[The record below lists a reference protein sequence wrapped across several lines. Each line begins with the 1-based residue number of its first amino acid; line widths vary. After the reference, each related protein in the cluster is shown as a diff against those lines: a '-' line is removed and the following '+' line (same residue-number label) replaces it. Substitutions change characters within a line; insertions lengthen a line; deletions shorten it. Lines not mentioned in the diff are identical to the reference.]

1 LLAQEDDLMPTG
13 RKSHGN
19 VGCKKIYP
27 ALDTSKQVSD
37 LKTVA
42 FQLSKEQAIDMAKK
56 LLSAAQ
62 SSNTIDVTGFRLRN
76 VITVTTPPPR

>member
-1 LLAQEDDLMPTG
+1 MATG

-19 VGCKKIYP
+19 VKCEKIYP

-42 FQLSKEQAIDMAKK
+42 FQLTKEQAIDLAKK
-56 LLSAAQ
+56 LLGAAQ
-62 SSNTIDVTGFRLRN
+62 TSDKIDLTGFRLRN
-76 VITVTTPPPR
+76 LITVTTPPPRG

>member
-1 LLAQEDDLMPTG
+1 MTTG

-19 VGCKKIYP
+19 VKCNKIYP

-42 FQLSKEQAIDMAKK
+42 FQVSKEQAIDLAKK
-56 LLSAAQ
+56 LLAAAQ
-62 SSNTIDVTGFRLRN
+62 SSSKIDVTAFRSRN
-76 VITVTTPPPR
+76 VITVTTPPSGTR

>member
-1 LLAQEDDLMPTG
+1 MATG

-19 VGCKKIYP
+19 VRCEKIYP

-42 FQLSKEQAIDMAKK
+42 FQLTKEQAVDLAKK
-56 LLSAAQ
+56 LLGAAQ
-62 SSNTIDVTGFRLRN
+62 TSNKIDLTGFSGH
-76 VITVTTPPPR
+76 PACA